1 MEEKLCSSC
10 KITRTVSDYRE
21 YPTGSFRSV
30 CKHCDNEKDK
40 QRKKDKRKKNLETT
54 ICECEKCHVHLPLSQ
69 FAKLK
74 VNYKRKICLTC
85 YPKFL
90 TEQKTKW
97 CADERERNVN
107 YRLKKSLAA
116 RLRTVLTKTDSTMN
130 YVGCP
135 IQYLREWFE
144 YNFTP
149 KMNWDN
155 YGSYWAIDHVIPV
168 KQFDL
173 TNELQ
178 KRICWNW
185 TNLVPLS
192 ASANS
197 SKKAT
202 LDHEQIKQVQDA
214 LKRFKEEGSTT
225 KWFSDEYNVYGRLEV
240 SDNSICF
247 KI

>member
-1 MEEKLCSSC
+1 MNTNMEKICSTC
-10 KITRTVSDYRE
+10 ATTRPTSEYRV
-21 YPTGSFRSV
+21 YADTGRVAST
-30 CKHCDNEKDK
+30 CKHCLNERDK
-40 QRKKDKRKKNLETT
+40 ERKKQMRRRNLEET
-54 ICECEKCHVHLPLSQ
+54 ICECEKCHEHKPLKQ

-74 VNYKRKICLTC
+74 KHYKRKICLSC

-90 TEQKTKW
+90 SEQKTKW
-97 CADERERNVN
+97 CADERASNVN

-116 RLRTVLTKTDSTMN
+116 RLRTVLKKEDSTMS

-149 KMNWDN
+149 EMNWDN

-173 TNELQ
+173 TDEHQ

-185 TNLVPLS
+185 TNLVPLP
-192 ASANS
+192 ARDNS

-202 LDHEQIKQVQDA
+202 IVMEQIEQVRET
-214 LKRFKEEGSTT
+214 LKTFKEKGSTT
-225 KWFSDEYNVYGRLEV
+225 KWFSDEYIANV
-240 SDNSICF
+240 SDYL
-247 KI
+247 KH